1 MPRWRRIVLPGM
13 PLHITHRGNDR
24 EAIFRSE
31 SDFAVYREIVLEA
44 SQRIECSVHAYALMT
59 NHVHILLTP
68 KRATGAAQ
76 LMQIIGCRY
85 VRYLN
90 GRYHRT
96 GSRWEGRFKSSPV
109 DSAPY
114 LLRCSRY
121 IDLNPVRAGLVTRPE
136 LYAWSSYGHLAH
148 GNSDDL
154 ITVHDAYIGLG
165 NDAQSRRSAYRGLV
179 EDVLADRSTPAIRR
193 AALAG
198 TALGTARF
206 CTRLEAELARPVTR
220 LAHGGDRRSNTFRA
234 EREPRTTA

>member
-13 PLHITHRGNDR
+13 PLHVTHRGNDR
-24 EAIFRSE
+24 EAIFRCDH
-31 SDFAVYREIVLEA
+31 DFAVYRDILLEA
-44 SQRIECSVHAYALMT
+44 SRRVACSVHAYALMT

-68 KRATGAAQ
+68 KTATGAAQ

-90 GRYHRT
+90 QRYHRT

-121 IDLNPVRAGLVTRPE
+121 IDLNPVRAGLVARPE
-136 LYAWSSYGHLAH
+136 MYAWSSYRYLAH
-148 GNSDDL
+148 GYSDEL
-154 ITVHDAYIGLG
+154 ITAHESYLRLG
-165 NDAQSRRSAYRGLV
+165 NDAPSRRSAYRGLV
-179 EDVLADRSTPAIRR
+179 DDVLADRSTPAIRR

-198 TALGTARF
+198 TALGKARF
-206 CTRLEAELARPVTR
+206 CARLEAELARPVTR
-220 LAHGGDRRSNTFRA
+220 LAHGGDRRSNSFRA
-234 EREPRTTA
+234 LREARTTA